1 MNSVIDLLLAL
12 GLVGLAVEIAAGR
25 SLFRSIVTLVVFGLV
40 MALAWAR
47 LNAPDLALAE
57 AALGAGLTGA
67 LLLVSYRRLALV
79 LPQDAAPPVSRL
91 AIPLGLLAGA
101 LVVILGVSAIGL
113 PPNDDSAGAMALQ
126 AMPQQ
131 PIANP
136 VTAVLLLFRGYDT
149 LLELAVLLAAWL
161 GSRLVLGDWV
171 PAPAHTASAA
181 LPWSA
186 ALLCV
191 VVPVSVLVAG
201 HLLHAGGDA
210 PGGAFQAGAV
220 LAAAGV
226 LLALTGKLVA
236 LPEPPAGSASC
247 WCWASW
253 CSRPSAWR
261 PWRWTSA
268 CSRCPASGPSTPS
281 SRRCCCPSRCRW
293 CCCSPPAA
301 DSACAPPQGS
311 ESECPRRS
319 SSTSSRRQPSSGS
332 ASTGCWWRRTCCASC
347 WR

>member
-79 LPQDAAPPVSRL
+79 LPGRTRRPPVSRL

-113 PPNDDSAGAMALQ
+113 PPNDDSAGALALR

-181 LPWSA
+181 LPMVGG
-186 ALLCV
+186 LLCV

-201 HLLHAGGDA
+201 HLLHVGGDA

-236 LPEPPAGSASC
+236 LPEPPVWQRAVLVLGIVVFSAIGLGAMALDVGVLALPGK
-247 WCWASW
+247 WAIYAVETAMLLSIAL
-253 CSRPSAWR
+253 PLVLLF
-261 PWRWTSA
+261 T
-268 CSRCPASGPSTPS
+268 ASGGLGV
-281 SRRCCCPSRCRW
+281 R
-293 CCCSPPAA
+293 AA
-301 DSACAPPQGS
+301 
-311 ESECPRRS
+311 
-319 SSTSSRRQPSSGS
+319 
-332 ASTGCWWRRTCCASC
+332 TGE
-347 WR
+347 